1 MSPDGSVPDPEQS
14 GGESIDH
21 LVATLHDRFWERV
34 RMFAARRLD
43 DASAAADVAQETL
56 RRVIEALRDGRV
68 ADLDALPAFLFQT
81 ARNICMHH
89 GRARRRRDAA
99 FTKLDREPFADVDTL
114 AALVSEERR
123 RAVRSEL
130 AKLDPTDRELLDMI
144 FVRET
149 DPTEVARLLGIT
161 PGALRV
167 RKHRALARLG
177 RNFSASGNE
186 SGSAGTLEEG

>member
-1 MSPDGSVPDPEQS
+1 MSPDGSFPDADQR

-34 RMFAARRLD
+34 RVFAARRID
-43 DASAAADVAQETL
+43 EGSAAADVAQETL
-56 RRVIEALRDGRV
+56 RRVIQALRDGRV
-68 ADLDALPAFLFQT
+68 ADLDALPGFVFQT

-99 FTKLDREPFADVDTL
+99 FTKLDTEPFADVDVL

-123 RAVRSEL
+123 RTVRNEL
-130 AKLDPTDRELLDMI
+130 AKLDPADRELLDMI
-144 FVRET
+144 YVRELE
-149 DPTEVARLLGIT
+149 PAEAARLLGIT

-167 RKHRALARLG
+167 RKHRALARLA
-177 RNFSASGNE
+177 RNFSTDGNE
-186 SGSAGTLEEG
+186 SGSAGTRKEG

>member
-1 MSPDGSVPDPEQS
+1 MRPDGLLPDAEQS

-34 RMFAARRLD
+34 RIFSARRTG

-68 ADLDALPAFLFQT
+68 ADLEALPAFVFQT

-89 GRARRRRDAA
+89 GRASRRRDAA
-99 FTKLDREPFADVDTL
+99 FAKLDPSPFADDDAL
-114 AALVSEERR
+114 AALVTEERK
-123 RAVRSEL
+123 RAVREEL
-130 AKLDPTDRELLDMI
+130 AKLDPADRELLDMI
-144 FVRET
+144 YVREL
-149 DPTEVARLLGIT
+149 DPAAAARLLGIT

-167 RKHRALARLG
+167 RKHRALARLA
-177 RNFSASGNE
+177 RNFSAAGNE
-186 SGSAGTLEEG
+186 SGSAGTREEG